1 MKITNVFV
9 LVLIVISTSVLNG
22 QIKQETNKLKQPNF
36 LFVLVDDQPFDAVG
50 FSGRYPF
57 LKTPN
62 IDRLKKE
69 GVNVENFFVTQSI
82 CSPSRASFLT
92 GTYSHIHGVNQNNRY
107 VDPKW
112 DEFAPYSSHLQTSG
126 YQTAHVGKIHMAHL
140 KGEAHIRPGFDY
152 WFSFIGQGAY
162 FDPQVNDNGQE
173 YQEKG
178 YMTDILTDKAIS
190 WLKEQRD
197 PSKPFSLNL
206 WHKAVHQPHLPAPRH
221 TDLYLGEEL
230 PLPPYDTHK
239 ETFKGKPEWQR
250 KKTFGFD
257 WKNNLPIPS
266 ELPEKDWPI
275 NYDRNMDLL
284 RCLSAIDESLGK
296 VLATLEEMGE
306 LENTVVIYSSDNGYF
321 MGEHTFLDKRL
332 AYENSMRV
340 PMLIRYPKLIKK
352 NTKIEKQC
360 LNIDIA
366 PTILDL
372 AGIEK
377 PSYMQGESMVNL
389 LKGKNDNN
397 WRKSILFEYYLDTYW
412 PYAGPNQIAVRTER
426 YKLVD
431 AFLANDIDELYDLK
445 KDPGEMNNLIND
457 SGYDEI
463 ENDLRE
469 EATKLK
475 AQYKYNFNRD
485 WWLKQVMKSKRNRK
499 NHQ

>member
-475 AQYKYNFNRD
+475 AQYKYNPNRD